1 VKIKDDNCI
10 VEVSW
15 GYFTM
20 EITIL
25 RIFLA
30 GKKLHGDKVAG
41 KGAYSQTYLTYYKK
55 RNFIVKSV
63 DLNKSSQNI
72 ALSSFSFDPKIPQMI

>member
-1 VKIKDDNCI
+1 
-10 VEVSW
+10 
-15 GYFTM
+15 M
-20 EITIL
+20 EINIL

-30 GKKLHGDKVAG
+30 GKRFHGDKVAG

-55 RNFIVKSV
+55 KNSIVKSV

-72 ALSSFSFDPKIPQMI
+72 LLSSFSFDPKIPQMV